1 MNKPI
6 WIEVKKL
13 KYVHKASNYIEH
25 LLIFGCVSIS
35 AFASSAATPIDI
47 TKFEIGLKICAVAV
61 WIK

>member
-6 WIEVKKL
+6 WIKVKKL
-13 KYVHKASNYIEH
+13 KNVLKSLNYIEH

-35 AFASSAATPIDI
+35 VFASSAGTPIGI
-47 TKFEIGLKICAVAV
+47 TKFEIEWKICAGAV